1 MELVQVWYVMNWR
14 HSPISFI
21 MTAMFQ
27 IRYQSGK
34 VLRGILLALGDQR
47 VRVAIQGSDDVAEYR
62 LMSQRWV
69 SEDCE
74 VVTMVF
80 DADDLPQVEEEF
92 PEGIVLTGFDR
103 PVAPRIM

>member
-1 MELVQVWYVMNWR
+1 MYSTMYSML
-14 HSPISFI
+14 
-21 MTAMFQ
+21 Q

-62 LMSQRWV
+62 LISERWV

-80 DADDLPQVEEEF
+80 DEADLPKAEAEF
-92 PEGIVLTGFDR
+92 PDGIVLTGFDR
-103 PVAPRIM
+103 PVARRIM